1 MTEPATPPAASA
13 HDPDPALRPAAEF
26 IAASLARL
34 TRGVRDRRSDFHVIG
49 LATTGSD
56 GAPRLRSVV
65 LRGRAAQGG
74 QITFH
79 TDARSAKF
87 AELRRDGRAALLA
100 YSHAA
105 KLQIRIEGRVTLHH
119 DDEEASAIWRA
130 LPEGARQIYRA
141 ELPPGTEAAAD
152 RLDQT
157 LSLEAAARHFA
168 VCHLRPA
175 LYDVLWLRP
184 EGHRRAIGTL
194 DGAGALAARWVAA

>member
-1 MTEPATPPAASA
+1 MTDPATQAATA
-13 HDPDPALRPAAEF
+13 RDADPALHPADNF

-49 LATTGSD
+49 LATSRAD

-65 LRGRAAQGG
+65 LRGRAAQTG

-87 AELRRDGRAALLA
+87 AELARDGRAALLA

-105 KLQIRIEGRVTLHH
+105 KLQIRIEGEVTLHH
-119 DDEEASAIWRA
+119 DDAEAEAIWRA
-130 LPEGARQIYRA
+130 LPDGARQIYRA
-141 ELPPGTEAAAD
+141 QLPPGTEAAPD
-152 RLDQT
+152 RLDLT
-157 LSLEAAARHFA
+157 LTMEEAARHFA
-168 VCHLRPA
+168 VCHLRPT

-184 EGHRRAIGTL
+184 EGHRRAIGTP
-194 DGAGALAARWVAA
+194 DGAGKLAARWVAA

>member
-1 MTEPATPPAASA
+1 MTEPAPQAAIA
-13 HDPDPALRPAAEF
+13 HDTDPALHPAENF
-26 IAASLARL
+26 IAAALARL
-34 TRGVRDRRSDFHVIG
+34 TSGVRDRRSDFHVIG
-49 LATTGSD
+49 LATTGAD
-56 GAPRLRSVV
+56 GGPRLRSVV

-87 AELRRDGRAALLA
+87 AELSRDGRAALLA